1 MGKKADQSYLMKMN
15 LKVVL
20 FNMNAS
26 FDITHN
32 SDKVLFIYFISI
44 WLLLNKVRKCFIF
57 KQAEKRKMVKA
68 W

>member
-1 MGKKADQSYLMKMN
+1 MDMGKKADQSYLMKMN

-44 WLLLNKVRKCFIF
+44 
-57 KQAEKRKMVKA
+57 
-68 W
+68 